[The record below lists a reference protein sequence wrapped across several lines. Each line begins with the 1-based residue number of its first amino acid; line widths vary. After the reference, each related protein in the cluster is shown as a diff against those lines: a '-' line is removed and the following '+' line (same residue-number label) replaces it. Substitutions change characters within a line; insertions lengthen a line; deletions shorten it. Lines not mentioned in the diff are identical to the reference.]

1 MTDLE
6 KQISHTITDSLG
18 EVIKSKLGGYN
29 SPLDALIVS
38 VVASRTAELRGIV
51 ETAIDDVLHSN
62 IRDRMKEALEHKL
75 AKLLVSKLEGEV
87 EKRLVDLRTNP
98 EFRAKVTIAVYALVD
113 QMVKDQKKPT
123 AV

>member
-1 MTDLE
+1 MTDME

-18 EVIKSKLGGYN
+18 EVIKAKLSGYN

-38 VVASRTAELRGIV
+38 VVSSRTAALRGII
-51 ETAIDDVLHSN
+51 ETSLDDVLNSN

-75 AKLLVSKLEGEV
+75 AKLLVQKMEGEV

-98 EFRAKVTIAVYALVD
+98 EFRAKVTIAVYALVE
-113 QMVKDQKKPT
+113 QMVKDQKAAK
-123 AV
+123 